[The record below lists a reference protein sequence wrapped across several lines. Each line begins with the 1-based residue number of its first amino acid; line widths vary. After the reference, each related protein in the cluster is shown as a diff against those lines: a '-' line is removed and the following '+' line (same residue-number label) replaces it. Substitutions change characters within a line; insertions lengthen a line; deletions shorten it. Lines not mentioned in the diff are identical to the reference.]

1 MLEHETLIRLSFF
14 AGLFVAFA
22 AWEAYSPR
30 RRRSLSV
37 AIRWVSNLGMGAMNA
52 LIPPLIVPV
61 AAVGVAIAAREHG
74 VGLFNQYAAPY
85 WLAFVASVVILDFA
99 IYLQHVM
106 FHAVPVLWR
115 LHRVHHSDV
124 DLDVSSG
131 VRFHLIEIL
140 ISLGIKSAVVL
151 AIGPPAAAVFVFEI
165 LLNGTSMFNH
175 ANLRLP
181 AGVDRL
187 LRLIVVT
194 PDMHRVHH
202 SVVPREMNTNFGFNL
217 PWWDRLC
224 GTYTPQPAAGHEGM
238 QIGLDRYRDAH
249 AQRLDQLLVQPI
261 QSLKA
266 TQPMLQ
272 PPAGPPAQE

>member
-1 MLEHETLIRLSFF
+1 MLAHETLIRLSFF

-22 AWEAYSPR
+22 AWEAYAPR
-30 RRRSLSV
+30 RRRTLSR
-37 AIRWVSNLGMGAMNA
+37 AIRWISNLGTGAINA
-52 LIPPLIVPV
+52 VLPPLIVPV
-61 AAVGVAIAAREHG
+61 AAVGTAIAAREHG
-74 VGLFNQYAAPY
+74 VGLFNQYDVPY
-85 WLAFVASVVILDFA
+85 WLAFTGSIVLLDFA

-106 FHAVPVLWR
+106 FHAVPILWR

-124 DLDVSSG
+124 DLDVTSG
-131 VRFHLIEIL
+131 VRFHLLEIL
-140 ISLGIKSAVVL
+140 ISLGIKIGIVL
-151 AIGPPAAAVFVFEI
+151 VLGPPAAAVLVFEV

-181 AGVDRL
+181 VGVDRL

-202 SVVPREMNTNFGFNL
+202 SVVPGEMNTNFGFNL

-238 QIGLDRYRDAH
+238 QIGLDRFRDEH
-249 AQRLDQLLVQPI
+249 AQRLDQLLVQPGR
-261 QSLKA
+261 SLKA
-266 TQPMLQ
+266 TQTMLQ
-272 PPAGPPAQE
+272 PPADPPNS

>member
-1 MLEHETLIRLSFF
+1 MLAHETLIRLSVFG
-14 AGLFVAFA
+14 GLLLIFA
-22 AWEAYSPR
+22 AWEVYSPR
-30 RRRSLSV
+30 RRRSLSRV
-37 AIRWVSNLGMGAMNA
+37 IRWVSNMGLGTINA
-52 LIPPLIVPV
+52 LLPPLIVPV
-61 AAVGVAIAAREHG
+61 AAVGVAVAARELEI
-74 VGLFNQYAAPY
+74 GLFNQYEAPY
-85 WLAFVASVVILDFA
+85 WFALVASFVILDFT

-124 DLDVSSG
+124 DLDVTSG
-131 VRFHLIEIL
+131 IRFHPIEITL
-140 ISLGIKSAVVL
+140 SLGIKIAVVL
-151 AIGPPAAAVFVFEI
+151 VLGPPAAAVLVFET

-181 AGVDRL
+181 ARVDQL

-202 SVVPREMNTNFGFNL
+202 SVLPGEMNTNFGFNL

-224 GTYTPQPAAGHEGM
+224 GTYTAQPAKGHEGM
-238 QIGLDRYRDAH
+238 QIGLDRFREAH
-249 AQRLDQLLVQPI
+249 AQRLDQLLVQPL

-266 TQPMLQ
+266 TQSMLQ
-272 PPAGPPAQE
+272 PSKKE